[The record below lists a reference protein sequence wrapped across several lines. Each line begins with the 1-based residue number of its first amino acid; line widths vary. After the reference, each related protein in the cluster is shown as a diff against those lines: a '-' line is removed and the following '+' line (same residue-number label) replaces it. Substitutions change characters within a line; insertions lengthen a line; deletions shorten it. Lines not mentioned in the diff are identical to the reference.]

1 MDKQNVDQNERKKL
15 LEEVLERLRELD
27 DLGDI
32 EDLIKNNTI
41 EFEFNGSWFRVRKPY
56 RQERQDIKVVKNKKL
71 NELLKDPDNV
81 VEEELIKIL
90 LKRSHPVDIPQLRQ
104 NIRNLQTRIDQMAV
118 QLTESLNKKDR
129 ETLLNEIDSL
139 RYQRVSIQYE
149 IDRFLSSCVEKQL
162 KDFIQE
168 YIVYVILEK
177 KTDEEWKRY
186 FKTYEDFMKS
196 TDEAED
202 RLIYKAVQYL
212 AALLHYE
219 DYQTST
225 SA

>member
-1 MDKQNVDQNERKKL
+1 MEEINTEQRKKL
-15 LEEVLERLRELD
+15 LEDVLARLRELD

-32 EDLIKNNTI
+32 EDLVKNNTI
-41 EFEFNGSWFRVRKPY
+41 EFEFNGSWYRVRKPF
-56 RQERQDIKVVKNKKL
+56 RQERQEIKVVKNKKL

-90 LKRSHPVDIPQLRQ
+90 LKRSYPVDISQMRQ
-104 NIRNLQTRIDQMAV
+104 NIRNLQSRIDQMAV
-118 QLTESLNKKDR
+118 RLTESLNNKDR

-168 YIVYVILEK
+168 YIVYVILEEK
-177 KTDEEWKRY
+177 SDDGWKRY
-186 FKTYEDFMKS
+186 FKSYEEFMGS
-196 TDEAED
+196 TEEAED
-202 RLIYKAVQYL
+202 RLIYKATQYL